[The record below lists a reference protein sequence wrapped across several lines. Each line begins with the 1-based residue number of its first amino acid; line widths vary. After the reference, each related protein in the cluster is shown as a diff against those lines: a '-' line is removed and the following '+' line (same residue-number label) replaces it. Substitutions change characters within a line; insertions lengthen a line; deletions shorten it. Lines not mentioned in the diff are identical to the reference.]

1 MSEPIFI
8 NNTPVHPKMFE
19 AHPLERCRVE
29 ECQAYCCT
37 GGVYISVA
45 QVQDIRAHAAL
56 IQPHLPPERQDPAL
70 WFDDRIEDDP
80 DNPGYSPVMGT
91 QVLPD
96 PTHRAGQS
104 CAFLRPDRKCA
115 LQVAGVA
122 AGEHP
127 WRFKPFYCR
136 LFPLEFTNGVLGLA
150 EENEM
155 YQDGGSCQ
163 RPATEPRPLCMTFD
177 VELQLVLGE
186 AGYAEVLRRVQA
198 P

>member
-1 MSEPIFI
+1 MPEPIFI
-8 NNTPVHPKMFE
+8 NDTLVHPKMFE
-19 AHPLERCRVE
+19 AQPLERCHLE

-37 GGVYISVA
+37 GGVYLSVA
-45 QVQDIRAHAAL
+45 QAEDIRAHAAL
-56 IQPHLPPERQDPAL
+56 IQPHLPSERQDPAL
-70 WFDDRIEDDP
+70 WFDGNIEDDP
-80 DNPGYSPVMGT
+80 EHPDYSPVMGT

-96 PTHRAGQS
+96 PTHRAGQG

-136 LFPLEFTNGVLGLA
+136 LFPLEFTNGVLGMA
-150 EENEM
+150 EDNEM
-155 YQDGGSCQ
+155 YQDGGTCQ
-163 RPATEPRPLCMTFD
+163 RPTTAPRPLCVTFD
-177 VELQLVLGE
+177 VEMELVLGQ
-186 AGYAEVLRRVQA
+186 AGYAEALRRVQA

>member
-1 MSEPIFI
+1 MSQPIVINDVPLHPQLFEPYPI
-8 NNTPVHPKMFE
+8 
-19 AHPLERCRVE
+19 ERCRLD
-29 ECQAYCCT
+29 ECKAYCCS

-45 QVQDIRAHAAL
+45 QAEDIRAHAAL
-56 IQPHLPPERQDPAL
+56 IQPHLVPERQDPAC

-80 DNPGYSPVMGT
+80 ENPAYSPVMGT
-91 QVLPD
+91 QILPD
-96 PTHRAGQS
+96 PTHPVGQS
-104 CAFLRPDRKCA
+104 CAFLRPDHKCG

-136 LFPLEFTNGVLGLA
+136 LYPLEFNRGVLGLA

-155 YQDGGSCQ
+155 YQDGGKCH
-163 RPATEPRPLCMTFD
+163 RPAAQAAPLCHTFD
-177 VELQLVLGE
+177 MELQLVLGE
-186 AGYAEVLRRVQA
+186 AGYQEALRHVPA

>member
-1 MSEPIFI
+1 MSEPILI
-8 NNTPVHPKMFE
+8 NNVLLSPQLFAP
-19 AHPLERCRVE
+19 HPLERCRLD

-45 QVQDIRAHAAL
+45 QVADIRAHAAL

-70 WFDDRIEDDP
+70 WFDNKIEDDP
-80 DNPGYSPVMGT
+80 DHPNYSPVMGT

-96 PTHRAGQS
+96 PTHKAGQG
-104 CAFLRPDRKCA
+104 CVFLRPDRKCA

-136 LFPLEFTNGVLGLA
+136 LYPLEFNNGVLDLA
-150 EENEM
+150 TDNEM
-155 YQDGGSCQ
+155 YQDGGTCH
-163 RPATEPRPLCMTFD
+163 RPAAQATPLCHTFD
-177 VELQLVLGE
+177 VEIQLVVGE
-186 AGYAEVLRRVQA
+186 AGYAEALRHVQA